1 MRFLVFWGTKSDFSC
16 PKRLRWRLRFL
27 AMTRRRRFR
36 LAELTRDPL
45 ELHLSAFRGPLA

>member
-1 MRFLVFWGTKSDFSC
+1 MRFLVFWRKKSGFSHS
-16 PKRLRWRLRFL
+16 KRVRWRLRFL

-36 LAELTRDPL
+36 LAELTRDPF